1 MEWFIKLDEDF
12 SSDPKIRKLRR
23 SLGREAVLDYI
34 EMLPIFRRFPDR
46 GYQIP
51 FDELSDIAECDLFTT
66 EERLMQ
72 TVQTC
77 IELGLF
83 ETDGET
89 FWSRRRKQDLVEQ
102 EEVKR
107 KQREGGKRGV
117 EKRWREERKR
127 KAREAEKQG

>member
-34 EMLPIFRRFPDR
+34 ELLPIFRRFPDR

-89 FWSRRRKQDLVEQ
+89 FWSRRRKADLMNQAELK
-102 EEVKR
+102 E
-107 KQREGGKRGV
+107 KQRLAALETNKKRTAKKEGKTV
-117 EKRWREERKR
+117 
-127 KAREAEKQG
+127 